1 MKRIPIEDSLDL
13 HSFLPRDVPSV
24 VSEYLDEALRHGL
37 REVRIVHGKGKGVRR
52 AEVRRLLRGDSRV
65 SEASD
70 ATPERGGFGATVVV
84 LKTVRP
90 LRFPP

>member
-24 VSEYLDEALRHGL
+24 VSDYLDEAIRRGL
-37 REVRIVHGKGKGVRR
+37 LEVRLIHGKGKGIRR
-52 AEVRRLLRGDSRV
+52 AEVRRLLRSDPRV

-70 ATPERGGFGATVVV
+70 APPERGGFGATVVV
-84 LKTVRP
+84 LKGPARS
-90 LRFPP
+90 

>member
-24 VSEYLDEALRHGL
+24 VSDYLDEAIRHGL
-37 REVRIVHGKGKGVRR
+37 LEVRLIHGKGKGIRR
-52 AEVRRLLRGDSRV
+52 AEVRRLLRSDPRV

-70 ATPERGGFGATVVV
+70 APPERGGFGATVVV
-84 LKTVRP
+84 LKGPARS
-90 LRFPP
+90 

>member
-24 VSEYLDEALRHGL
+24 VSDYLDEAIRHGIL
-37 REVRIVHGKGKGVRR
+37 EVRLIHGKGKGIRR
-52 AEVRRLLRGDSRV
+52 AEVRRLLRSDPRV

-70 ATPERGGFGATVVV
+70 APPERGGFGATVVV
-84 LKTVRP
+84 LKGPARS
-90 LRFPP
+90 

>member
-24 VSEYLDEALRHGL
+24 VSDYLDEAIRHGIL
-37 REVRIVHGKGKGVRR
+37 EVRLIHGKGKGIRR
-52 AEVRRLLRGDSRV
+52 AEVRRLLRSDPRV

-70 ATPERGGFGATVVV
+70 APPERGGFGATVVV
-84 LKTVRP
+84 LKGRA
-90 LRFPP
+90 RS